1 GKAMRGGVETDNLRV
16 RFTALAGA
24 ADRGSSAASLVPV
37 LEKLSRDDSNEMI
50 RTAAKGAVDRIRGK
64 GPATPSSTAS
74 NDLNRL
80 REEIQRL
87 KREQDVLRE
96 RLNKFEKSEKRAG

>member
-1 GKAMRGGVETDNLRV
+1 ADDCRGC
-16 RFTALAGA
+16 FTALSGPV
-24 ADRGSSAASLVPV
+24 DLGSSSASLVPA
-37 LEKLSRDDSNEMI
+37 LEFLNQKTANEMI
-50 RTAAKGAVDRIRGK
+50 RTAAKGAVERIRGK
-64 GPATPSSTAS
+64 APATPPSTAS